1 MNAEQKPVVALDF
14 GTSTTL
20 VATPDRIV
28 PIGQSTLWMPS
39 LVGYGDDGSV
49 VVGEDAEV
57 LPDGQFVASIKRKI
71 TDRNKYARIDM
82 PTSVRDV
89 RIDDLI
95 PHILGEAAQRGSRS
109 GADFSKNAT
118 LRIGCPAMWDGYQ
131 RRQLLMFAQ
140 HAGLPI
146 TLLNMIDEPVAAGIG
161 WLAERGTTIATPAR
175 VLVFDM
181 GGGTLDVAVLDV
193 RGRDV
198 AVLAAHGVAEA
209 GDLLD
214 HAIAEDLDYVLG
226 TAGVDIDA
234 LSNPRRARARLVYAA
249 RAAKVALSTET
260 ETDVILSRPV
270 FGIGSIRYTRDQLNA
285 VFSSQMDRAELC
297 VADTLRAARLTDQ
310 VHGSAY
316 DISRTPIETLVED
329 VEVVL
334 LSGGMSR
341 IPYVAERLNQLFPPR
356 TIVEL
361 ASAAPETAVVEGL
374 AKAGRYGRIN
384 MYRPSFD
391 VLLEWEGDF
400 RTVYE
405 AFTPLVER
413 WQIARGGTDL
423 RYVRN
428 GLDLN
433 LPREGKGRL
442 RVVSQSGDGIRA
454 TLGSDSLDGFPVALS
469 EQKFEFSIFPNGRV
483 RLTDGSG
490 TYEGHVGS
498 WHTM

>member
-1 MNAEQKPVVALDF
+1 
-14 GTSTTL
+14 
-20 VATPDRIV
+20 
-28 PIGQSTLWMPS
+28 MPS
-39 LVGYGDDGSV
+39 VVGYADDGSV
-49 VVGEDAEV
+49 VVGEDADN
-57 LPDGQFVASIKRKI
+57 LPDGQSVASIKRSI
-71 TDRNKYARIDM
+71 TDRHKYTRIDM
-82 PTSVRDV
+82 PAGVRDV

-95 PHILGEAAQRGSRS
+95 PHILGAAAQRGSER
-109 GADFSKNAT
+109 GVDFGKNAT

-146 TLLNMIDEPVAAGIG
+146 TLTNMIDEPVAAGIA

-193 RGRDV
+193 HGRDV
-198 AVLAAHGVAEA
+198 SVLAAHGVAEA
-209 GDLLD
+209 GDALD
-214 HAIAEDLDYVLG
+214 QAIAEDLDYVLG
-226 TAGVDIDA
+226 AAGVDIDA
-234 LSNPRRARARLVYAA
+234 LSNPRRLRARLLYAA

-260 ETDVILSRPV
+260 ETDVILSRPL
-270 FGIGSIRYTRDQLNA
+270 FGIGTIRYTRDQLDA

-297 VADTLRAARLTDQ
+297 VADTLRAARLTEQ
-310 VHGSAY
+310 APGSAY
-316 DISRTPIETLVED
+316 DIARTPIETLVEE
-329 VEVVL
+329 VEAVI

-341 IPYVAERLNQLFPPR
+341 LPYVAKRLKQLFPPR

-361 ASAAPETAVVEGL
+361 ASPAPETAVVEGL

-384 MYRPSFD
+384 VYRPSFD
-391 VLLEWEGDF
+391 VLLEWDGDF

-428 GLDLN
+428 GLDLA

-442 RVVSQSGDGIRA
+442 RVVSHSGDRIRA
-454 TLGSDSLDGFPVALS
+454 TLGGNSLDGFPVALS
-469 EQKFEFSIFPNGRV
+469 EQKFEFSIFPDGRV

-490 TYEGHVGS
+490 TYDGHVGS